1 MTTVTQPLLPGMA
14 VTAPKKVRRKAKPA
28 VPITSTPVYATGT
41 DGSGQ
46 QQWTLTFPAPAR
58 MLSANGRL
66 HWRAV
71 APVNKTWREATFIHA
86 KAAKLPTGLA
96 RIRVDIELRFPTGG
110 RRDSAN
116 YYTAMKP
123 VVDALG
129 PQRVQVVKRGA
140 RAGQTV
146 VEVGY
151 GLIVDDTPEFLDGP
165 FIRLGASGKRSG
177 APFGEV
183 VVVITELVVTP

>member
-1 MTTVTQPLLPGMA
+1 MTTMTQPLLPGMA
-14 VTAPKKVRRKAKPA
+14 AAAPKKTRRTPKAA
-28 VPITSTPVYATGT
+28 VPVTSTPAYTTGV
-41 DGSGQ
+41 DEAGQ
-46 QQWTLTFPAPAR
+46 RQWTLTFPAPAKL
-58 MLSANGRL
+58 LSANGRL

-71 APVNKTWREATFIHA
+71 APVNKTWREAMFVHA
-86 KAAKLPTGLA
+86 KAAKLPTGLG
-96 RIRVDIELRFPTGG
+96 RVLINIELRFPTGG

-129 PQRVQVVKRGA
+129 PQRVQVVKRGK

-146 VEVGY
+146 VEVGD
-151 GLIVDDTPEFLDGP
+151 GLIVDDTPEFLAGP
-165 FIRLGASGKRSG
+165 FIRLGASGKRLG

-183 VVVITELVVTP
+183 VVVITELVVAG